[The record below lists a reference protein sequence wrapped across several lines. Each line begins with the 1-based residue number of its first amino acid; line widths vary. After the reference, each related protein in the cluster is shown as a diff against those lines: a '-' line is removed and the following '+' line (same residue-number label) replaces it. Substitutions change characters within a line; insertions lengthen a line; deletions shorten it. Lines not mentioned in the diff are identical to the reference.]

1 MTTYITFVLDETG
14 SMSSCKEETIAGF
27 NSYIK
32 ELKSEL
38 KDVKFSFVKFDSEE
52 INWVYRDVDLLFVKK
67 LSDKNYSPRSMTP
80 LWDAF
85 GLAVKDMEKKNL
97 KKDDKIIITVL
108 TDGLENASTEFTANS
123 IAKMILEHKDW
134 AINFLGANMDAWGDV
149 GRTLGMSKRSTY
161 TFDQSDMSGT
171 FNAVGVSTVAYAKG
185 ETTVDTFY
193 NDNNL
198 NMGELEN
205 FDSEPE

>member
-14 SMSSCKEETIAGF
+14 SMSTVKQETIAGF

-32 ELKSEL
+32 ELKAEL
-38 KDVKFSFVKFDSEE
+38 KDVKFSFMKFDSVEM
-52 INWVYRDVDLLFVKK
+52 NWVYRDVDLLFVKK

-85 GLAVKDMEKKNL
+85 GLAIKNMEERDIKKG
-97 KKDDKIIITVL
+97 DKVIITVL
-108 TDGLENASTEFTANS
+108 TDGHENASKEFTADNVG
-123 IAKMILEHKDW
+123 AMILEHKDW

-149 GRTLGMSKRSTY
+149 GRGLGMSRQSTY
-161 TFDQSDMSGT
+161 TFDQSEISDTLSYVGT
-171 FNAVGVSTVAYAKG
+171 STVAFAKG

-193 NDNNL
+193 TDNSSTNK
-198 NMGELEN
+198 EDTE
-205 FDSEPE
+205 